1 MKDRRAG
8 SALIEFAG
16 SLIVVS
22 AMFTGIFQFSYA
34 ISTYHALVNAV
45 RAGARYASLQPQP
58 SSNANA
64 EFTKA
69 VQNVVVYGDPAPP
82 ANAKP
87 VALGLTPDNVELILQ
102 PGTATVS
109 VRGFEV
115 DSIFSKIKLDGRPT
129 VTFPL
134 TRPSPLGD
142 ASK

>member
-1 MKDRRAG
+1 
-8 SALIEFAG
+8 
-16 SLIVVS
+16 
-22 AMFTGIFQFSYA
+22 
-34 ISTYHALVNAV
+34 
-45 RAGARYASLQPQP
+45 
-58 SSNANA
+58 
-64 EFTKA
+64 
-69 VQNVVVYGDPAPP
+69 
-82 ANAKP
+82 